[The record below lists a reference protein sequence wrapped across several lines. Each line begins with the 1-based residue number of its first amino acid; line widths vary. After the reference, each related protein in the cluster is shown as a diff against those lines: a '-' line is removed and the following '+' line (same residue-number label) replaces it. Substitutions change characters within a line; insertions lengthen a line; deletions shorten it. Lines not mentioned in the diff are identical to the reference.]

1 MSALATN
8 CCLVN
13 LTKNIPAVEDA
24 IPKLVDVVAFADV
37 NTEERIDDR
46 LVTAASL
53 ATASQN
59 RRQLDNSFSTFTQRV
74 KYFLL
79 KPRISL
85 LQLLCISFG

>member
-13 LTKNIPAVEDA
+13 LTKKTPAVEDA

-53 ATASQN
+53 AIGDSLTT
-59 RRQLDNSFSTFTQRV
+59 SFQH
-74 KYFLL
+74 L
-79 KPRISL
+79 PRE
-85 LQLLCISFG
+85 

>member
-13 LTKNIPAVEDA
+13 LTKKTPAVEDA

-53 ATASQN
+53 AIASQN
-59 RRQLDNSFSTFTQRV
+59 RQQLDNSFSTFSCSFQYFFV
-74 KYFLL
+74 KT
-79 KPRISL
+79 
-85 LQLLCISFG
+85 

>member
-13 LTKNIPAVEDA
+13 LTKKAPAVEDA

-46 LVTAASL
+46 FVTAASL
-53 ATASQN
+53 AIASQN
-59 RRQLDNSFSTFTQRV
+59 WQQLDNSFSTFTHRV
-74 KYFLL
+74 
-79 KPRISL
+79 
-85 LQLLCISFG
+85 